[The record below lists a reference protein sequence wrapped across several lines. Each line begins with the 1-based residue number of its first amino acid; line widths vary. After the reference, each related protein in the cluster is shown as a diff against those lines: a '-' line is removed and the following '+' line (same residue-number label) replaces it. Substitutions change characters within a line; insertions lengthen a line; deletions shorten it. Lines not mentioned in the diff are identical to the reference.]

1 MKKLYVGCSL
11 QNSSQE
17 FRDGIDRLK
26 AALKKNFSVIEFL
39 GLGKGTVQDV
49 YTYDSQ
55 CVRDCDVFLAECSKP
70 SIGLGIEI
78 GIAMQANKRIVA
90 VAEKEASVSRMLQG
104 ITYQDFS
111 FHRYT
116 SIDEV
121 VQLMEELV

>member
-26 AALKKNFSVIEFL
+26 ARLKKDFSVIEFL

-49 YTYDSQ
+49 YTFDSQ
-55 CVRDCDVFLAECSKP
+55 CVKDCDVFLAECSQP
-70 SIGLGIEI
+70 SIGLGKEI
-78 GIAMQANKRIVA
+78 GIAMQANKRIVT

-104 ITYQDFS
+104 ITYPDFS

-116 SIDEV
+116 SLDEV
-121 VQLMEELV
+121 VTLMQQFI